1 MKIISNWLNKLKKKT
16 SFRLKSKSKKNELD
30 EIFELKKM
38 EESRVKQTSGFKSYA
53 RTNKDMFKFRLFG
66 LLVVV
71 IGYFAYNTLNLIFLL
86 ISAFIFS
93 MIVESFISRFQS
105 KKIKRGLSVVLS
117 YFIVILVLF
126 FIFLIFVPFL
136 ISQTV
141 ELVSLG
147 LNYLAEFQ
155 KTINILGIDS
165 MIMNMKFL
173 PDSFKDFIF
182 TNSTNLQFIEQLQ
195 TALQQHLSELIS
207 FGKLYIAKA
216 GTIIIS
222 FVSGFTK
229 FLINFGIFIT
239 FAIFFSIDK
248 DIITNLLA
256 KIGGKN
262 DYNLTR
268 LKINKMYKKLGVW
281 FKARLLMS
289 IIVTFFVWL
298 MLVIMGW
305 FGIHI
310 PNKLLIALFIGLLDI
325 IPYIGP
331 FISGLI
337 LFLVSMLYNAF
348 GLSLLVTGIYVLLN
362 LLLTNVLLPIF
373 MNKALG
379 VNASLIFIGMV
390 FGGMIMGFFGV
401 LLAVPIMVIVV
412 LLFENKEQLNRKE
425 EDFNISEIV
434 SKSAHKIMKKMPN
447 KQKNSERK

>member
-1 MKIISNWLNKLKKKT
+1 MKVKSNFWANLKRVFSFRTQNEKT
-16 SFRLKSKSKKNELD
+16 SNQDVEEVKLLEKIKN
-30 EIFELKKM
+30 
-38 EESRVKQTSGFKSYA
+38 KQTESKNHSCWDN
-53 RTNKDMFKFRLFG
+53 RQMFRFWLFW
-66 LLVVV
+66 LVVV
-71 IGYFAYNTLNLIFLL
+71 ILWYFAYNTLNLIFLF
-86 ISAFIFS
+86 ISAFILS
-93 MIVESFISRFQS
+93 MIVESLISRFQARN
-105 KKIKRGLSVVLS
+105 IKRWVSIWLS
-117 YFIVILVLF
+117 YFIFILVLLVLF
-126 FIFLIFVPFL
+126 LVFIPFL
-136 ISQTV
+136 TVQTV
-141 ELVSLG
+141 ELVSLW

-155 KTINILGIDS
+155 KTINTLGIDS

-182 TNSTNLQFIEQLQ
+182 TNSTNPQFIEQLQ

-207 FGKLYIAKA
+207 FGKLYIAKV

-222 FVSGFTK
+222 FVSWFTK
-229 FLINFGIFIT
+229 FLINFWIFIT

-256 KIGGKN
+256 KIWGKN

-268 LKINKMYKKLGVW
+268 LKINKMYKKLWVW

-298 MLVIMGW
+298 MLVIMWW

-310 PNKLLIALFIGLLDI
+310 PNKLLIALFIWLLDI
-325 IPYIGP
+325 IPYIWP

-348 GLSLLVTGIYVLLN
+348 WLSLLVTWIYVLLN
-362 LLLTNVLLPIF
+362 LLLSNVLLPIF
-373 MNKALG
+373 MNKALW
-379 VNASLIFIGMV
+379 VSASLIFIWMV
-390 FGGMIMGFFGV
+390 FWGMIMWFFGV

-434 SKSAHKIMKKMPN
+434 SKSAHKIMKKIPN
-447 KQKNSERK
+447 KQKNSEKK